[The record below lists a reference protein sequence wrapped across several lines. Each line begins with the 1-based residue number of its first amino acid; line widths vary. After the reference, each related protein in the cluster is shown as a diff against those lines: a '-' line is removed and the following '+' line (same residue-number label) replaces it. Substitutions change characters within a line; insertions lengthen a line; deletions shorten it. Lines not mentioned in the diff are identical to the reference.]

1 MNRPKRNMHWKK
13 WGMIL
18 SMMTVPCFAV
28 RAADAAPK
36 PEGLVGYWKLNEGS
50 GAMVQDSSGNEAQ
63 GEIVG
68 TVKWDS
74 GQSGPVLNFDGET
87 TMVKIPDGEWN
98 NEAPMTLMCW
108 WKSEDKSNGRVF
120 DHKASGVI
128 AGCYSLSASGH
139 FGGYG
144 TPKPDESDE
153 QASRG
158 AMSLALP
165 SIESGDWHFAVI
177 VFDTKEIRGYLDG
190 ELADSKEIDGWPR
203 VEGPLTLGAR
213 ELTEKNDNFFKGHIR
228 EMAVFNRALNTE
240 EIAAIYVAYSK
251 GQSLCP
257 PPAGLKSQP
266 VRR

>member
-1 MNRPKRNMHWKK
+1 MNRTTRSMHWKK

-18 SMMTVPCFAV
+18 SMMAALCSAV

-68 TVKWDS
+68 TAKWDS
-74 GQSGPVLNFDGET
+74 GQSGPVLSFDGET

-98 NEAPMTLMCW
+98 NEDPVTLMCW
-108 WKSEDKSNGRVF
+108 VNPERENNGRVF
-120 DHKASGVI
+120 DHMASGVI
-128 AGCYSLSASGH
+128 VGSYSLTASGS
-139 FGGYG
+139 FGGFGGEEIDYANLKSKG
-144 TPKPDESDE
+144 VSMRLLPDEWNFV
-153 QASRG
+153 A
-158 AMSLALP
+158 
-165 SIESGDWHFAVI
+165 IVI
-177 VFDTKEIRGYLDG
+177 DRKELRGYLDG
-190 ELADSKEIDGWPR
+190 ELANSIEIDGWPR
-203 VEGPLTLGAR
+203 VAGALTLGAR
-213 ELTEKNDNFFKGHIR
+213 QLTEKNDNFFKGQIR
-228 EMAVFNRALNTE
+228 EMAVFNRALTAE
-240 EIAAIYVAYSK
+240 EIAAIYTAYSQ